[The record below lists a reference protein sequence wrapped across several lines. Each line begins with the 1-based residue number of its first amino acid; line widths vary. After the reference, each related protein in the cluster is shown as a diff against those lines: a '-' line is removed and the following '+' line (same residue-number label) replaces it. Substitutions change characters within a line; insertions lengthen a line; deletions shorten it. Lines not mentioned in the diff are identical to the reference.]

1 MCTEYVCIMCVWTY
15 NISSQDITM
24 KVMKITWQEVLISA
38 IALLY
43 IEAERQTYYK
53 I

>member
-15 NISSQDITM
+15 TISSQDIT
-24 KVMKITWQEVLISA
+24 MKITWQEVLISA

>member
-1 MCTEYVCIMCVWTY
+1 MCTEYVCINVCVDIHT
-15 NISSQDITM
+15 ISSQDIT
-24 KVMKITWQEVLISA
+24 MKITWQEVLISV

-43 IEAERQTYYK
+43 IDAERQTYK

>member
-1 MCTEYVCIMCVWTY
+1 MCTEYVCINVCVDIYT
-15 NISSQDITM
+15 ISSQDITM
-24 KVMKITWQEVLISA
+24 KIMKITWQEVLISV

-43 IEAERQTYYK
+43 IDAERQTYK